1 MVIYEIQYSNDDYRK
16 VKNPNIVNARI
27 FTKLN

>member
-16 VKNPNIVNARI
+16 VKNPNIVNEVRH
-27 FTKLN
+27 NC